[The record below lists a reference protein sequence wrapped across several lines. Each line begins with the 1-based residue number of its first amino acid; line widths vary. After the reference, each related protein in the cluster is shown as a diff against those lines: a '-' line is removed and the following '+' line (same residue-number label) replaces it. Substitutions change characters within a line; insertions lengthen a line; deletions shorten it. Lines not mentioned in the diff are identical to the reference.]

1 MLLTRSARPT
11 ARAARAARNA
21 RARYAPIDAA
31 PAEVVRPYRA
41 TYSEFLDKLE
51 ADGVSDVTI
60 VPGSPDLTFVERDG
74 RKGSAGVILDGTLL
88 TELRSHGANVSIA
101 APGPDPFASFMTYVF
116 PFLAPFAILALLM
129 RRAAPGGNYDLRAER
144 DTGVTFDDV
153 AGIDAQKL
161 ELAELVDF
169 LKNPDRYTAAGA
181 KVPRGCLLSGP
192 PGTGKTLLA
201 RAVAGEADVPFISCS
216 ASQFVE
222 LFVGLGASRIRG
234 LFANARKKAPCII
247 FIDEID
253 AIGKQRGGA
262 LVAGGGNDEREQ
274 TLNQLLTEMDGFSD
288 NGGVVI
294 LGATNRPDVID
305 PALLRPGRF
314 DRKIEVS
321 LPTVGERRSILH
333 VHAANKIL
341 DSNVDLSAVAQM
353 SAGFS
358 GADLANL
365 MNEAAIL
372 AARGKRIRIEKEDI
386 GEAFD
391 KITIG
396 LPSSRVMSAS
406 AKRRVAYHEAG
417 HALVGAL
424 LPQFDSL
431 GKVTILPRGAAGGV
445 TQFLPGEEVVDS
457 GLVTRDYLESKI
469 MVALGGRVAEE
480 VVYGKGGTTTGASSD
495 MVAVTDIATQMVRR
509 FGFSRLG
516 SLSIGPEASPDL
528 LADAD
533 EEARAIVQGC
543 YNKAVALVRD
553 NSTSLEALC
562 NLLVERETVDGS
574 EVYECISRR
583 N

>member
-1 MLLTRSARPT
+1 M
-11 ARAARAARNA
+11 
-21 RARYAPIDAA
+21 
-31 PAEVVRPYRA
+31 
-41 TYSEFLDKLE
+41 F
-51 ADGVSDVTI
+51 G
-60 VPGSPDLTFVERDG
+60 GS
-74 RKGSAGVILDGTLL
+74 
-88 TELRSHGANVSIA
+88 
-101 APGPDPFASFMTYVF
+101 
-116 PFLAPFAILALLM
+116 
-129 RRAAPGGNYDLRAER
+129 NYDLQTEQ

-181 KVPRGCLLSGP
+181 KAPRGCLLSGP

-201 RAVAGEADVPFISCS
+201 KAIAGEADVPFISCS
-216 ASQFVE
+216 ASQFIE

-288 NGGVVI
+288 NSGVVI

-321 LPTVGERRSILH
+321 LPTVGERKSILH
-333 VHAANKIL
+333 VHSANKIL

-372 AARGKRIRIEKEDI
+372 AAREKRIQIRKKDI

-391 KITIG
+391 KVTMG

-406 AKRRVAYHEAG
+406 AKRRVAYHESG

-431 GKVTILPRGAAGGV
+431 GKVTIIPRGMAGGV
-445 TQFLPGEEVVDS
+445 TQFLPGEEIVDS
-457 GLVTRDYLESKI
+457 GLVTKAYLESKI
-469 MVALGGRVAEE
+469 MVALGGKVAEE
-480 VVYGKGGTTTGASSD
+480 VVYGKDNTTTGASSD
-495 MVAVTDIATQMVRR
+495 MSAVTDIATQMVRT

-516 SLSIGPEASPDL
+516 SLSIGPGASPDL
-528 LADAD
+528 LADVD
-533 EEARAIVQGC
+533 EEVRAIVQGC
-543 YNKAVALVRD
+543 YDKTAALIRD
-553 NSTSLEALC
+553 NFSSLEALC

-574 EVYECISRR
+574 DVYECISRE